1 MKHTMIIPIMFMLF
15 IIGCEDD
22 TPTADDLD
30 VISDPIQVTT
40 GNMTENSYYYDLVAG
55 TEAEAASSWHLAFQ
69 MIDVEMA
76 GTTYSMPSLILG
88 NVATAVYT
96 DISYNDLTEAP
107 DQETLQSDAID
118 NSSVEYTGE
127 HEVIHYDMATHTVTI
142 NEPERVFVIYAF
154 ATHNVYKVQFLE
166 YQSGII
172 AFQFNEL

>member
-22 TPTADDLD
+22 TSTADDLD
-30 VISDPIQVTT
+30 VIYT

-76 GTTYSMPSLILG
+76 GTTYSMPSLIMG

-96 DISYNDLTEAP
+96 DISYNDLIEAP

>member
-1 MKHTMIIPIMFMLF
+1 MKHIMIIPIMFMLF

-22 TPTADDLD
+22 TPTADVPD
-30 VISDPIQVTT
+30 VISEPIQVTT

-55 TEAEAASSWHLAFQ
+55 TETEAASSWQLAFQ
-69 MIDVEMA
+69 MVDVEMA

-88 NVATAVYT
+88 NVVAAVYA

-107 DQETLQSDAID
+107 GQETLQSDAID

-142 NEPERVFVIYAF
+142 NEPERVFVIYSF
-154 ATHNVYKVQFLE
+154 ATHSVHKVQFLE
-166 YQSGII
+166 YESGIVV
-172 AFQFNEL
+172 FQFNEF

>member
-1 MKHTMIIPIMFMLF
+1 
-15 IIGCEDD
+15 
-22 TPTADDLD
+22 
-30 VISDPIQVTT
+30 
-40 GNMTENSYYYDLVAG
+40 
-55 TEAEAASSWHLAFQ
+55 

-88 NVATAVYT
+88 NVAAAVYT
-96 DISYNDLTEAP
+96 DISYSDLTEAP

-127 HEVIHYDMATHTVTI
+127 HEVIHYDMTTHTVTI
-142 NEPERVFVIYAF
+142 NEPERVFVTYAF
-154 ATHNVYKVQFLE
+154 ATHSVYKVQFLE

>member
-22 TPTADDLD
+22 TSTADDLD
-30 VISDPIQVTT
+30 VIYT

-76 GTTYSMPSLILG
+76 GTTHSMPSLIMG

>member
-1 MKHTMIIPIMFMLF
+1 MIIPIMFMLV
-15 IIGCEDD
+15 IIDCEDGNS
-22 TPTADDLD
+22 TAYDLD
-30 VISDPIQVTT
+30 VNSDPIQVTT
-40 GNMTENSYYYDLVAG
+40 GNMAENSYCYDLVAG
-55 TEAEAASSWHLAFQ
+55 TESEAASSWHLAFQ

-76 GTTYSMPSLILG
+76 GATYSMPSLIMG

-96 DISYNDLTEAP
+96 DISYNDLIEAP

-118 NSSVEYTGE
+118 NSSVEYMGE

-142 NEPERVFVIYAF
+142 NKPERVFVIYAF

>member
-22 TPTADDLD
+22 TSTADDLD

-96 DISYNDLTEAP
+96 DNSYNDLIEAP